1 MPVWDANAQV
11 ELADSQTE
19 RRIEGMEK
27 LEDLGSDALL
37 KDIFQKRVTYIG
49 AAPKDME
56 LLGAL
61 RIETVLGSFSIRLT
75 TSSEP
80 YGIILD
86 FKKPVAP
93 ADCKAFDAKMRA
105 YAVLILALIDNGGTV
120 DGKETELTR
129 VFTLADAKAF
139 VGGDVKRFAANEASL
154 RELCD
159 RLGLF

>member
-1 MPVWDANAQV
+1 
-11 ELADSQTE
+11 
-19 RRIEGMEK
+19 
-27 LEDLGSDALL
+27 
-37 KDIFQKRVTYIG
+37 
-49 AAPKDME
+49 ME

-120 DGKETELTR
+120 GWTYQSTAPDGKETELTR

-139 VGGDVKRFAANEASL
+139 VGGDVKRFAANEASYGS
-154 RELCD
+154 CATG
-159 RLGLF
+159 LGCFK